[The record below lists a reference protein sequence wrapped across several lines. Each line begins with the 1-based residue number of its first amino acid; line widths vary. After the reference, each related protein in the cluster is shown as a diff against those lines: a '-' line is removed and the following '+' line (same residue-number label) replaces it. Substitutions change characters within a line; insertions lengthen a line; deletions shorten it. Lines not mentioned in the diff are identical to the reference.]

1 MYRTRNFKID
11 GSMEDL
17 LHEFAEWVALNVCRE
32 DFEERASVFAEIC
45 CRKLNELEI
54 VSAEGDVWRVG

>member
-1 MYRTRNFKID
+1 
-11 GSMEDL
+11 MEDL